1 MDINQNTKLDTMF
14 GLSDKQKTIFS
25 ENVKQ
30 ITSKDEQ
37 RVLENIESQLVKLQ
51 EVLDEKPSAKM
62 EELILNAT
70 HLLEILQTEDFPISE
85 SSRKWIV
92 FGLNY
97 LIADFD
103 LIPDSIPKI
112 GYLDD
117 ALIVAWVKNIV
128 DYDITRYKFFMKA
141 KDVSENGS
149 ILKEMIQGDGQIEII
164 LIPGLLSNKLYTDH
178 FKKWVQLVKKTKL
191 GEGNPG
197 ISVFNWKTNYT
208 PEFQT
213 TILMVDHELNLK
225 PSYDSEKFEIEWEQ
239 LKMDYANL
247 SKAFYRDL
255 KKIKTQHP
263 DKKIIVIAL
272 NAATFVVDSFQ
283 EKAQVAYIDDYY
295 IFGGCSTSKT
305 LYNDISSQVKNVYNF
320 YNPDDSA
327 LRFIYENYEENNLP
341 IGCLVSF
348 DHNKFRIK
356 NFNLKDRIKRHNEY
370 QELFV
375 ELVDS
380 TI

>member
-37 RVLENIESQLVKLQ
+37 RVLENIEPQLVKLQ
-51 EVLDEKPSAKM
+51 EVLEEKPSSKM
-62 EELILNAT
+62 EELISNT
-70 HLLEILQTEDFPISE
+70 KHLLEILQTEDFPISE

-117 ALIVAWVKNIV
+117 ALIVAWVKGIV
-128 DYDITRYKFFMKA
+128 DYDITRYKFFTKA
-141 KDVSENGS
+141 KDISDDGS
-149 ILKEMIQGDGQIEII
+149 IIKEMIQGDGQTEII
-164 LIPGLLSNKLYTDH
+164 LIPGLISNKLYTNH

-197 ISVFNWKTNYT
+197 ISVFNWKSNYT
-208 PEFQT
+208 PEFQS

-225 PSYDSEKFEIEWEQ
+225 PSYDSEKFGIEWEQ
-239 LKMDYANL
+239 LKMDYAKL
-247 SKAFYRDL
+247 GKVFYRDL
-255 KKIKTQHP
+255 KKIKTLYP

-272 NAATFVVDSFQ
+272 NAATFAVDSFQ
-283 EKAQVAYIDDYY
+283 EKSNLALIDDYY
-295 IFGGCSTSKT
+295 IFGGCSSSNT
-305 LYNDISSQVKNVYNF
+305 LYDDIATQVKNVYNF
-320 YNPDDSA
+320 YNPNDSA
-327 LRFIYENYEENNLP
+327 LKFIYENYEENNLP
-341 IGCLVSF
+341 IGCLVSH
-348 DHNKFRIK
+348 DYNKFRIK

-370 QELFV
+370 QDLFIELI
-375 ELVDS
+375 DS